1 MTAPQG
7 AVLKVPGS
15 LRWALIGVGALAAV
29 LGIVMISHPF
39 TTAKVLAIIVGI
51 ELLVSGVL
59 DLMDD
64 RFGSRGFSI
73 AAGTVGIVT
82 GVLVIGWPGVT
93 LWVLAAIVGF
103 AFLLRGVMQVM
114 AAFTTE
120 AQLSGATGLL
130 AVSGVLSLIVGV
142 LALVWPH
149 ATIVVLAVLFGLRV
163 LAVGLVQVAAGWALG
178 KVDVE
183 VIDV

>member
-64 RFGSRGFSI
+64 RFGNRWFSI

-82 GVLVIGWPGVT
+82 GVLVIGWPGGMMSSM
-93 LWVLAAIVGF
+93 I
-103 AFLLRGVMQVM
+103 
-114 AAFTTE
+114 
-120 AQLSGATGLL
+120 
-130 AVSGVLSLIVGV
+130 
-142 LALVWPH
+142 
-149 ATIVVLAVLFGLRV
+149 
-163 LAVGLVQVAAGWALG
+163 WAL
-178 KVDVE
+178 
-183 VIDV
+183 

>member
-1 MTAPQG
+1 MG
-7 AVLKVPGS
+7 GLDN
-15 LRWALIGVGALAAV
+15 VGHV
-29 LGIVMISHPF
+29 D
-39 TTAKVLAIIVGI
+39 AKVVIEIGARPGLA
-51 ELLVSGVL
+51 
-59 DLMDD
+59 
-64 RFGSRGFSI
+64 
-73 AAGTVGIVT
+73 
-82 GVLVIGWPGVT
+82 VI
-93 LWVLAAIVGF
+93 IVGF